1 VPRSLTRVGE
11 VQIVSHL
18 SQFTSTRAGNLA
30 ALTGGATPRCQLLV
44 T

>member
-11 VQIVSHL
+11 VQIVFHL
-18 SQFTSTRAGNLA
+18 SQITSARAGNLA
-30 ALTGGATPRCQLLV
+30 ALIGGAAPRCQLLV